1 RVMSRLALF
10 PACLASAALLHALPF
25 VALPDGG
32 TEAEGSG
39 GTGQITLVAAS
50 AELTQQVSKWQ
61 RPQEITTQ
69 VPAVVQPAPI
79 ANPQPV
85 PSASPSSVPDLPT
98 SALAVLAPA
107 AQAEAVPE
115 KPAPPPPPPAPP
127 PPAPPPVAPAPP
139 APAPPPKP
147 APAAEAPAEA
157 KPAAASVAVN
167 QQAAGSGQRSARGD
181 NGGDEAST
189 GNAARD
195 AKLKRRWGAAILSR
209 IERQMRRPRGGDQGK
224 ARVRLKVST
233 QGRLIGASVVRS
245 SGSSTLDHA
254 ALQAAQKTRYPRAP
268 KALAPGTYTFDFS
281 PRFTR

>member
-1 RVMSRLALF
+1 MSRIALF

-25 VALPDGG
+25 LALPDGG

-50 AELTQQVSKWQ
+50 AELAQQVSKWR

-69 VPAVVQPAPI
+69 MSAVVQPAPI

-107 AQAEAVPE
+107 AQAEAAPE

-157 KPAAASVAVN
+157 KPAATSVAVN

>member
-1 RVMSRLALF
+1 MSRIALF

-50 AELTQQVSKWQ
+50 AELAQQVSKWR

-69 VPAVVQPAPI
+69 MSAVVQPAPI

-98 SALAVLAPA
+98 SAPAVLAPA

-115 KPAPPPPPPAPP
+115 KPASPPPPPAPP

-139 APAPPPKP
+139 APAPPPEP

>member
-1 RVMSRLALF
+1 MSRIALF

-98 SALAVLAPA
+98 YAPAVLAPA

-115 KPAPPPPPPAPP
+115 KPASPPPPPAPP

-139 APAPPPKP
+139 APAPPPEQ

-167 QQAAGSGQRSARGD
+167 QQAAGSGHRSARGD

-189 GNAARD
+189 GNPARD

>member
-1 RVMSRLALF
+1 MSRIALF
-10 PACLASAALLHALPF
+10 PACVASAALLHALPF

-50 AELTQQVSKWQ
+50 AELAQQVSKWQ

-107 AQAEAVPE
+107 AQAEAAPE

-209 IERQMRRPRGGDQGK
+209 IERQMRRPRGDDQGK

>member
-1 RVMSRLALF
+1 MSRLALF

-115 KPAPPPPPPAPP
+115 NPHPH
-127 PPAPPPVAPAPP
+127 
-139 APAPPPKP
+139 
-147 APAAEAPAEA
+147 
-157 KPAAASVAVN
+157 
-167 QQAAGSGQRSARGD
+167 
-181 NGGDEAST
+181 
-189 GNAARD
+189 
-195 AKLKRRWGAAILSR
+195 RRRLLPHR
-209 IERQMRRPRGGDQGK
+209 LRLRRLLRHRLRQPRRPNRRQQL
-224 ARVRLKVST
+224 RLR
-233 QGRLIGASVVRS
+233 QRQNRQRLRW
-245 SGSSTLDHA
+245 
-254 ALQAAQKTRYPRAP
+254 P
-268 KALAPGTYTFDFS
+268 
-281 PRFTR
+281 

>member
-1 RVMSRLALF
+1 MSRLALF

>member
-1 RVMSRLALF
+1 MSRIALF

-25 VALPDGG
+25 VALSDGG

-50 AELTQQVSKWQ
+50 AELTQQVSKWR

-69 VPAVVQPAPI
+69 VSAVVQPVPI

-98 SALAVLAPA
+98 SAPAVLAPA
-107 AQAEAVPE
+107 AQAEAAPE
-115 KPAPPPPPPAPP
+115 KPASPPPPPAPP

-181 NGGDEAST
+181 NGGDETST
-189 GNAARD
+189 GNAARE

>member
-1 RVMSRLALF
+1 MSRIALF

-25 VALPDGG
+25 VALSDGG

-50 AELTQQVSKWQ
+50 AELAQQVSKWR

-69 VPAVVQPAPI
+69 VSAVVQPVPI

-98 SALAVLAPA
+98 SAPAVLAPA
-107 AQAEAVPE
+107 AQAEAAPE
-115 KPAPPPPPPAPP
+115 KPASPPPPPAPP
-127 PPAPPPVAPAPP
+127 PP

-181 NGGDEAST
+181 NGGDETST
-189 GNAARD
+189 GNAARE

>member
-1 RVMSRLALF
+1 MSRIALF

-50 AELTQQVSKWQ
+50 AELAQQVSKWR

-69 VPAVVQPAPI
+69 MSAVVQPAPI

-107 AQAEAVPE
+107 AQAEAAPE

-209 IERQMRRPRGGDQGK
+209 IERQMRRPRGDDQGK

-245 SGSSTLDHA
+245 SGSKTLDQI

-268 KALAPGTYTFDFS
+268 KALVQGHYTFEFT
-281 PRFTR
+281 PRFTK